1 LGSFLDS
8 RPQHGVKRMFK
19 YVLIYLKE
27 VVYPHAQCA
36 GVPRKL
42 GVQKRV
48 GCVPFYERSDRMVC
62 RASECLSPHSQ
73 ARYAI
78 ARLQGVGMAVNS
90 TPRLDGASPAE
101 PIDIRW
107 IRDPIHREHSSYTFN
122 SSRGIQYSIRSI
134 R

>member
-78 ARLQGVGMAVNS
+78 AVYFKGWEWLPTPLRDSTEQAPPSRLIYDGYVIQSIVDI
-90 TPRLDGASPAE
+90 PRMHSIGAEGSN
-101 PIDIRW
+101 IRF
-107 IRDPIHREHSSYTFN
+107 IR
-122 SSRGIQYSIRSI
+122 
-134 R
+134 